1 MHGVSPG
8 GVGSCIGSRKLE
20 LGSRRLS
27 VQALN
32 EVSRGDTVALGGE
45 CSISDSIVVR
55 QSCFRPNN
63 EEIHTLLEILLPIPG
78 RTEIL

>member
-1 MHGVSPG
+1 M
-8 GVGSCIGSRKLE
+8 
-20 LGSRRLS
+20 
-27 VQALN
+27 QALN